1 MTITV
6 QVNQASLAAATER
19 IAKSLEDAKGAVQ
32 QKMASVF
39 RDCVFANFG
48 GAERF
53 VVAPYA
59 PLSPSYARK
68 VGRSYATL
76 EVSGKLK
83 GAIYTGISDD
93 GAATVSVDNA
103 TVPYATIH
111 QRGGRN
117 MPARPYFPVLEDGT
131 VLPEVEEMVI
141 QAAREELQRI
151 LSE

>member
-1 MTITV
+1 MQVTLQV
-6 QVNQASLAAATER
+6 QSTDAFDQ
-19 IAKSLEDAKGAVQ
+19 IAKRLQEAKGAVQ

-39 RDCVFANFG
+39 REAVWSNFG

-83 GAIYTGISDD
+83 GAIYTGISDED
-93 GAATVSVDNA
+93 AATVSVEGID
-103 TVPYATIH
+103 YAASH
-111 QRGGRN
+111 QFGNKN
-117 MPARPYFPVLEDGT
+117 MPRRPFFPLTEDGE
-131 VLPEVEEMVI
+131 VLSEVEEIVT
-141 QAAREELQRI
+141 QAARDEMFKI